1 MQAKYLAS
9 IILAVLAISIG
20 VLMYTLTTN
29 VIQEFANLL
38 TPGQLNQMK
47 IDVTIG
53 SVVFMAPTQGN
64 PYIWI
69 TVNNRSPLKVYITK
83 VTIIEGM
90 ENVKV
95 LNVTNTSEVSPPNPT
110 IDAGEILDLMLFFN
124 WTAQQHYKIVLFIK
138 AEGQPTS
145 VEVKWEGT
153 SPAS

>member
-38 TPGQLNQMK
+38 TPSQLNQMK

-53 SVVFMAPTQGN
+53 SVVFMAPTQGDR
-64 PYIWI
+64 YIWI
-69 TVNNRSPLKVYITK
+69 TVNNKSPLKVCVTK

-90 ENVKV
+90 EKVKV
-95 LNVTNTSEVSPPNPT
+95 LNVTNSSEVSPPNPT
-110 IDAGEILDLMLFFN
+110 IDAGDILDLILYFN
-124 WTAQQHYKIVLFIK
+124 WTSQQQYKIILFIK
-138 AEGQPTS
+138 AEGQS
-145 VEVKWEGT
+145 ASIEVKWEGT
-153 SPAS
+153 SPA

>member
-53 SVVFMAPTQGN
+53 TVLFMNSSGDEFIWFSV
-64 PYIWI
+64 I
-69 TVNNRSPLKVYITK
+69 NRSPLKVYITRIVIVEGLSNLTEITPPDDRISPSDLTIGAGESIS
-83 VTIIEGM
+83 VTINYTWHPQTHYQI
-90 ENVKV
+90 
-95 LNVTNTSEVSPPNPT
+95 
-110 IDAGEILDLMLFFN
+110 ILS
-124 WTAQQHYKIVLFIK
+124 IR
-138 AEGQPTS
+138 AEGQSTS
-145 VEVKWEGT
+145 TEVKCEKD
-153 SPAS
+153 SPPA